1 MIVEFLAKKRVE
13 DRLSHQREKNTFYV
27 TDLVRCPLK
36 AVYEEKFKEL
46 AIAEVYNPSTIMG
59 ELIHKGLETF
69 TEIEGYQVSSEVEGE
84 KELNYF
90 DEVVNIKGRADIILQ
105 KDNEKIIVEIKS
117 ARRDK
122 ELPHIHHRMQLR
134 AYLWLFGASKG
145 ILFYFTPDRFT
156 EFTVDKPLDD
166 EEIIKLVQEN
176 MLLRPTPRFDWEC
189 KYCVFSVV
197 CPNKKEE

>member
-27 TDLVRCPLK
+27 IDLVRCPLK

-46 AIAEVYNPSTIMG
+46 AIAEVYKPSTLMG
-59 ELIHKGLETF
+59 ELIHMGLERF
-69 TEIEGYQVSSEVEGE
+69 VEIDGYAVTSEVEGE
-84 KELNYF
+84 KELNF
-90 DEVVNIKGRADIILQ
+90 GEEVVNIKGRADIILQ
-105 KDNEKIIVEIKS
+105 KDEEKIIVEIKS

-122 ELPHIHHRMQLR
+122 GLPHIHHIMQLR

-145 ILFYFTPDRFT
+145 ILFYVTPERFT
-156 EFTVDKPLDD
+156 EFTVDDPLDD
-166 EEIIKLVQEN
+166 ERIIKLIQEN
-176 MLLRPTPRFDWEC
+176 ISLSPSPRFAWEC